1 MRKKRDLAEFAAD
14 RCEAARRRLGSEVR
28 MDDYEA
34 MRCII
39 ETIFDDEE
47 SSFFSS
53 DEIDSVIQKIFY
65 KTRRK
70 LGILQPLVD
79 DKDISE
85 IMVNGPGDIF
95 IEKQGR
101 VERCGLTFDSTE
113 ELEEVMRSIVG
124 EVHREINEKNP
135 IVDARLPDGSRV
147 NGVYKNIAL
156 NGPILTIRKFSEN
169 YMRMEDLV
177 HNGTLSE
184 NGAKLLRML
193 VRCGYNIFVRG
204 GTSSGKT
211 TLLNALAE
219 AIPREERVIVAE
231 DSAELKMHYIDNI
244 VHMECRNSNSAGQGK
259 VSMSDLIKSS
269 LRMRPN
275 RIIVGEVRGD
285 EVVDM
290 LQAMN
295 TGHNGSLS
303 TGHANSAEG
312 MLRRLEALYL
322 AAMPIST
329 EAIRQQIAEGLD
341 ILVHIE
347 KREDGQRRIMEIT
360 ELQGYADGKFN
371 LNRLMVIDQKGV
383 LSFTGSLLANTKKAE
398 QKGENYADL
407 LYEA

>member
-1 MRKKRDLAEFAAD
+1 MRRKRDLAEFMAD
-14 RCEAARRRLGSEVR
+14 RCEAARRRLGSEER
-28 MDDYEA
+28 MDDCEA

-47 SSFFSS
+47 SHFFSS

-95 IEKQGR
+95 IEKQGC
-101 VERCGLTFDSTE
+101 VERCGMAFDSTE

-177 HNGTLSE
+177 RNGTLSE
-184 NGAKLLRML
+184 KGAKLLRML
-193 VRCGYNIFVRG
+193 VRCGYNIFVSG

-244 VHMECRNSNSAGQGK
+244 VHMECRNSNSVGQGK

-360 ELQGYADGKFN
+360 ELQGYKDGKFQ
-371 LNRLMVIDQKGV
+371 LNRLMEIDKNGV
-383 LSFTGSLLANTKKAE
+383 LGFTGSPLINTKKME

>member
-1 MRKKRDLAEFAAD
+1 MLF
-14 RCEAARRRLGSEVR
+14 
-28 MDDYEA
+28 
-34 MRCII
+34 
-39 ETIFDDEE
+39 
-47 SSFFSS
+47 
-53 DEIDSVIQKIFY
+53 
-65 KTRRK
+65 
-70 LGILQPLVD
+70 
-79 DKDISE
+79 
-85 IMVNGPGDIF
+85 
-95 IEKQGR
+95 
-101 VERCGLTFDSTE
+101 
-113 ELEEVMRSIVG
+113 RS
-124 EVHREINEKNP
+124 
-135 IVDARLPDGSRV
+135 
-147 NGVYKNIAL
+147 
-156 NGPILTIRKFSEN
+156 N

-193 VRCGYNIFVRG
+193 VRCGYNIFVSG

-244 VHMECRNSNSAGQGK
+244 VHMECRNSNSA
-259 VSMSDLIKSS
+259 V
-269 LRMRPN
+269 
-275 RIIVGEVRGD
+275 
-285 EVVDM
+285 
-290 LQAMN
+290 QAMN

-371 LNRLMVIDQKGV
+371 LNRLMAIDQKGV

>member
-193 VRCGYNIFVRG
+193 VRCGYNIFVSG

-219 AIPREERVIVAE
+219 AIPREERVFVAE

-371 LNRLMVIDQKGV
+371 LNRLMAIDQKGV

>member
-1 MRKKRDLAEFAAD
+1 MRRKRDLAEFMAD
-14 RCEAARRRLGSEVR
+14 RCEAARRRLGSEER
-28 MDDYEA
+28 MDDCEA

-47 SSFFSS
+47 SRSFSS

-101 VERCGLTFDSTE
+101 VERCGFAFDSTE

-177 HNGTLSE
+177 RNGTLSE

-193 VRCGYNIFVRG
+193 VRCGYNIFVSG

-244 VHMECRNSNSAGQGK
+244 VHMECRNSNAKGEGR

-285 EVVDM
+285 EVERLIFED
-290 LQAMN
+290 LR
-295 TGHNGSLS
+295 S
-303 TGHANSAEG
+303 NS
-312 MLRRLEALYL
+312 
-322 AAMPIST
+322 
-329 EAIRQQIAEGLD
+329 
-341 ILVHIE
+341 
-347 KREDGQRRIMEIT
+347 
-360 ELQGYADGKFN
+360 
-371 LNRLMVIDQKGV
+371 
-383 LSFTGSLLANTKKAE
+383 TKK
-398 QKGENYADL
+398 NF
-407 LYEA
+407 

>member
-113 ELEEVMRSIVG
+113 ELEEIMRSIVG

-177 HNGTLSE
+177 YNGTLSE

-193 VRCGYNIFVRG
+193 VRCGYNIFVSG

-231 DSAELKMHYIDNI
+231 DSAELKMHYIDSI

-371 LNRLMVIDQKGV
+371 LNRLMAIDQKGV

>member
-193 VRCGYNIFVRG
+193 VRCGYNIFVSG

-371 LNRLMVIDQKGV
+371 LKRLMTIDQKGV

>member
-14 RCEAARRRLGSEVR
+14 RCEAARRRLGSGAR

-47 SSFFSS
+47 SRFFSS

-95 IEKQGR
+95 IEKQGHM
-101 VERCGLTFDSTE
+101 ERCGLAFDSTE

-193 VRCGYNIFVRG
+193 VRCGYNIFVSG

-231 DSAELKMHYIDNI
+231 DSAELKMHYIANI
-244 VHMECRNSNSAGQGK
+244 VHMECRNSNSTGQGK

-371 LNRLMVIDQKGV
+371 LNRLMAIDQKGV

>member
-193 VRCGYNIFVRG
+193 VRCGYNIFVSG

-371 LNRLMVIDQKGV
+371 LNRLMTIDQKGV
-383 LSFTGSLLANTKKAE
+383 LSFTGSLVANTKKAE

>member
-193 VRCGYNIFVRG
+193 VRCGYNIFVSG

-360 ELQGYADGKFN
+360 ELQGYAD
-371 LNRLMVIDQKGV
+371 QKGV

>member
-193 VRCGYNIFVRG
+193 VRCGYNIFVSG

-371 LNRLMVIDQKGV
+371 LNRLMAIDQKGV

>member
-1 MRKKRDLAEFAAD
+1 MRRKRDLAEFTAD
-14 RCEAARRRLGSEVR
+14 RCEAARRRLGSEER
-28 MDDYEA
+28 MDDCEA

-47 SSFFSS
+47 SHSFSS

-101 VERCGLTFDSTE
+101 VERCGFAFDSTE
-113 ELEEVMRSIVG
+113 ELEEVLRSIVS

-177 HNGTLSE
+177 RNGTLSE
-184 NGAKLLRML
+184 NGGKLLRML
-193 VRCGYNIFVRG
+193 VRCGYNIFVSG

-219 AIPREERVIVAE
+219 AIPQEERVIVAE

-347 KREDGQRRIMEIT
+347 KREDGQRQIMEIT
-360 ELQGYADGKFN
+360 ELHGYADGKFQ
-371 LNRLMVIDQKGV
+371 LNRLMEIDQNGI
-383 LSFTGSLLANTKKAE
+383 LRFTGSLLINTKKAE
-398 QKGENYADL
+398 QKGENYANL